1 MVFLCT
7 PNHSVEYRGSKTG
20 TYGVTLGASVQPY
33 SVELSMPGHFKGY
46 MKTPVIASDKYGYP
60 SGSVYD
66 FPSYTTPL
74 LLGGDVNGDDV
85 IDMNDLLAEVS
96 AYSSYSEL
104 TIAADKITFM
114 NNPAN
119 RKFDIR
125 WIQAPASGYG
135 IDYYDFYYIF
145 KNFGKVNQSA
155 IDAGK
160 PVPTAQLTLTQDS
173 TIKSSTGVS
182 VTLKAGDG
190 LKEVIAALNFAGH
203 AHKTSVINL
212 PTLQEI

>member
-66 FPSYTTPL
+66 FPPYTMPL

-155 IDAGK
+155 IDA
-160 PVPTAQLTLTQDS
+160 DERF
-173 TIKSSTGVS
+173 
-182 VTLKAGDG
+182 DD
-190 LKEVIAALNFAGH
+190 
-203 AHKTSVINL
+203 
-212 PTLQEI
+212 